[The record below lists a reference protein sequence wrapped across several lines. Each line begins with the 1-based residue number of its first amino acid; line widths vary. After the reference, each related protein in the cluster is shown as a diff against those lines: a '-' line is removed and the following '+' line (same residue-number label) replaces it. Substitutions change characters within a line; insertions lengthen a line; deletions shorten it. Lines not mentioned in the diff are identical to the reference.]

1 VGLPPLNLGRKL
13 RGKATMTGSGS
24 RHGDGR
30 TIPDAPAVGGGGE
43 SQSHRPGFAVAGI
56 ICLTLIVGGSWFA
69 LVFAMSLTR
78 EYGVDTQ
85 GIGLDDVVGAV
96 ILSIPGFGLALLGV
110 WFLRRSGLDRSA
122 GWVCLAS
129 AGAIV
134 ALGVAGVVLAVAE
147 FADTEGTGPILASR
161 SGGVL
166 GLAMAF
172 YLAWAGLRFL
182 DIKEH

>member
-1 VGLPPLNLGRKL
+1 
-13 RGKATMTGSGS
+13 MTGSGS
-24 RHGDGR
+24 RDGVGR
-30 TIPDAPAVGGGGE
+30 TIPDAPAVGGGGK
-43 SQSHRPGFAVAGI
+43 SQSRRPGFAVAGI
-56 ICLTLIVGGSWFA
+56 FCLALIVGGSWFA

-110 WFLRRSGLDRSA
+110 WFLRKSSMDPSA
-122 GWVCLAS
+122 GWACLAS
-129 AGAIV
+129 SGAIV
-134 ALGVAGVVLAVAE
+134 VLGVAGVVMALAE

-161 SGGVL
+161 SGGLL

-182 DIKEH
+182 HTKEH